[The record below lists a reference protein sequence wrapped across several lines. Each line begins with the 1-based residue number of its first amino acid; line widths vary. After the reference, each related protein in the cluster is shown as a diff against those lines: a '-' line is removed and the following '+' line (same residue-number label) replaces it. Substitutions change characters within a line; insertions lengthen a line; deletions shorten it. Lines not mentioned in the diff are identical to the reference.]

1 MLTIWFN
8 YRIKLSILKINKKN
22 IKISNIKTRLEN
34 KVLIRS
40 RNDLS
45 ARNYL
50 IDPISPCRRI
60 QLIWEDTL
68 KKRERKERSTL
79 TGYEMKLSIYSS
91 PKKKRKKEQGDAY
104 TSLKKKKTKK
114 KKKKK
119 ILLLLPP
126 FITYRTKF
134 RRPKKSP
141 PRGISCWF
149 LFR

>member
-1 MLTIWFN
+1 MIH
-8 YRIKLSILKINKKN
+8 I
-22 IKISNIKTRLEN
+22 
-34 KVLIRS
+34 
-40 RNDLS
+40 S

-60 QLIWEDTL
+60 QLSGEDTF
-68 KKRERKERSTL
+68 KKEESVRYL

-91 PKKKRKKEQGDAY
+91 PKKKKKEQRDAY
-104 TSLKKKKTKK
+104 TSLKK

-126 FITYRTKF
+126 FIRPKF

-141 PRGISCWF
+141 PRGISC
-149 LFR
+149 